1 MYLQFNI
8 TASFPFAW
16 ETSRILCEGKQIKIE
31 SYLTLGIGVWGRA
44 VYASGGQKSICN
56 EKRTLPVCLSN
67 CLSTT

>member
-31 SYLTLGIGVWGRA
+31 SYLTLGIGVWGE
-44 VYASGGQKSICN
+44 SC
-56 EKRTLPVCLSN
+56 VCF
-67 CLSTT
+67 